1 MIRVL
6 MLAGG
11 VLAIAAD
18 SASAPVKID
27 EWTVPWEQSRPR
39 DPYADAHKRVWFVGQ
54 TGNYIAYLDPATG
67 KFKRYEIEDG
77 THPHNLIVDKAG
89 AVWYAGNQN
98 GMIGKLDPASGA
110 IKRYPMPDPAAG
122 DPHTLVFD
130 RSGDIWFTV
139 QQGNFVGKLETGS
152 GKVRLVKVPTSNA
165 RPYGI
170 AVDSKSRPWFNEF
183 GTSKLGTVDPK
194 TFALKEYDLPD
205 PAARGRRIAI
215 TSDDRIWYGDYVRG
229 VIGRLDP
236 ATGKIQEWDAPARR
250 SALIYALTVDD
261 EDRIW
266 FVETGPQPNRLV
278 GFDTKALKVMSETP
292 IAKSGAKVVRHMSY
306 DPGSRAI
313 WFGTDANT
321 IGRATLP

>member
-6 MLAGG
+6 MLAAAG
-11 VLAIAAD
+11 LAAAP
-18 SASAPVKID
+18 AIVSAPLQIE
-27 EWTVPWEQSRPR
+27 EWTVPWEKSRPR
-39 DPYADAHKRVWFVGQ
+39 DPYADAQGRVWFVGQ
-54 TGNYIAYLDPATG
+54 AGNYIAYLDPASG
-67 KFKRYEIEDG
+67 QFKRYEIEEG
-77 THPHNLIVDKAG
+77 THPHNLIVDRAG
-89 AVWYAGNQN
+89 QVWYAGNRN
-98 GMIGKLDPASGA
+98 GMIGRLDPTSGA
-110 IKRYPMPDPAAG
+110 IKRYPMPDAAAG

-152 GKVRLVKVPTSNA
+152 GKVRLVRVPTPNA

-170 AVDSKSRPWFNEF
+170 AVDSKNRPWFNEF

-194 TFALKEYDLPD
+194 TFTLREYDLPD
-205 PAARGRRIAI
+205 PDARGRRIAI

-236 ATGKIQEWDAPARR
+236 ATGKIQEWDAPSKR

-261 EDRIW
+261 RDRLW
-266 FVETGPQPNRLV
+266 FVETGPQPNRFV
-278 GFDTKALKVMSETP
+278 GFDTKTLKVVSETP
-292 IAKSGAKVVRHMSY
+292 IAKSGALVVRHMSF
-306 DPGSRAI
+306 DPPSRSI

-321 IGRATLP
+321 IGRARLP

>member
-6 MLAGG
+6 MLAG
-11 VLAIAAD
+11 VILAAAPD
-18 SASAPVKID
+18 SVSAPVQID
-27 EWTVPWEQSRPR
+27 EWTVPWEKTRPR
-39 DPYADAHKRVWFVGQ
+39 DPFADARQRVWFVGQ

-67 KFKRYEIEDG
+67 KFKRYEIEEG
-77 THPHNLIVDKAG
+77 TYPHNLIVDKAG
-89 AVWYAGNQN
+89 AVWFAGNRN

-130 RSGDIWFTV
+130 RNGDIWFTV
-139 QQGNFVGKLETGS
+139 QQGNFVGKLTTGT
-152 GKVRLVKVPTSNA
+152 GKIRLVKVPTPNA

-170 AVDSKSRPWFNEF
+170 SVDSKNRPWFNEF
-183 GTSKLGTVDPK
+183 GTSKLGTVDPQS
-194 TFALKEYDLPD
+194 FVLKEYDLPD
-205 PAARGRRIAI
+205 PDARGRRIAI
-215 TSDDRIWYGDYVRG
+215 TSDDRVWYGDYVRG

-236 ATGKIQEWDAPARR
+236 ATGKIQEWDAPSKR

-261 EDRIW
+261 KDRIW

-278 GFDTKALKVMSETP
+278 GFDAKTGKVVSETP
-292 IAKSGAKVVRHMSY
+292 IAKSGALVVRHMSY
-306 DPGSRAI
+306 DPATQAI

-321 IGRATLP
+321 IGRAKLP